1 MRKFDIIV
9 TSEIDG
15 GLQPFVHDALD
26 VNFHFWDGS
35 EQPPRVAG
43 RIMAFIDW
51 MAEDRSGIELCRRVR
66 CYPDTASAHIAL
78 VLDNDHPDDRR
89 RAIRAGA
96 NECIAGPLTR
106 RHILDR
112 VLAMPIEEAER
123 LAPSALSLGGLVVDS
138 AAFQARWQG
147 RALSLMP
154 NEFRLL
160 RFLVDHPGRVFTRR
174 QLIEALGKQE
184 PAIDERTVD
193 VWVGRLRRALK
204 SVGALSPLRTVRGLG
219 YVLDLPDLV

>member
-9 TSEIDG
+9 TSEIGG
-15 GLQPFVHDALD
+15 GLHPFVHDALN
-26 VNFHFWDGS
+26 VHFHYWNGG
-35 EQPPRVAG
+35 EEPPRMAG

-51 MAEDRSGIELCRRVR
+51 TLPERSGIEVCRRVR
-66 CYPDTASAHIAL
+66 CDPDTASAHIAL
-78 VLDNDHPDDRR
+78 VLDSDHPDDRR

-106 RHILDR
+106 RRILDR
-112 VLAMPIEEAER
+112 VLAMPMDEAER
-123 LAPSALSLGGLVVDS
+123 LAPRALSLGDLVVDS

-204 SVGALSPLRTVRGLG
+204 SVDALNPLRTVRGLG
-219 YVLDLPDLV
+219 YVLDLPDLA